1 MIKVDKEFEKLI
13 PPLSPEEF
21 AQLEENCVRDGI
33 RDPLVVWHT
42 PEGDD
47 ILIDGHNRW
56 KISAKHSGIRFDIK
70 CMEFESRD
78 DAKAWMLANQLGR
91 RNLNT
96 YNRSLLAL
104 ELKPLIQKKAKA
116 NQKAGTSVQPETK
129 VNTGSELARVAN
141 VGRSTL
147 AKVEV
152 IERDGSDYVK
162 EKVRSGDM
170 TINKAYLET
179 KGIRDKSP
187 AQMKKEFMDR
197 VKQEHETFAES
208 KTVTLDDVR
217 ADQEN
222 RKTIAN
228 DVYSQLWKAGRGIG
242 EFYIGYTSGAVN
254 LKEAIADW
262 SLAQKDGMRH
272 HIHTWMQELNTIKE
286 EIV

>member
-13 PPLSPEEF
+13 PPLSAEEF

-70 CMEFESRD
+70 QMEFDSRD
-78 DAKAWMLANQLGR
+78 DAKAWMLTNQLGR

-96 YNRSLLAL
+96 YNRSVLAL
-104 ELKPLIQKKAKA
+104 ELKPLIQKQAKERQ
-116 NQKAGTSVQPETK
+116 NLGLKSDEGTRTDVALGK
-129 VNTGSELARVAN
+129 LAN
-141 VGRSTL
+141 VGKDTIR
-147 AKVEV
+147 KVEV

-187 AQMKKEFMDR
+187 AQMKKEFM
-197 VKQEHETFAES
+197 EEME
-208 KTVTLDDVR
+208 
-217 ADQEN
+217 
-222 RKTIAN
+222 
-228 DVYSQLWKAGRGIG
+228 
-242 EFYIGYTSGAVN
+242 
-254 LKEAIADW
+254 LK
-262 SLAQKDGMRH
+262 
-272 HIHTWMQELNTIKE
+272 N
-286 EIV
+286 